1 MCDIDPDRVDPGTA
15 DCESEGSLPA
25 SPLACPDSFPTSLGL
40 QGVPP
45 SAPPPPGVASAPWA
59 PTHLTSTASSITVM
73 SVLHFAEG
81 LMASSA
87 GGITKLLLRGSHMPS
102 PRV

>member
-1 MCDIDPDRVDPGTA
+1 MLTQTEEILALRRGNVKVAGQVLFTA
-15 DCESEGSLPA
+15 CQ
-25 SPLACPDSFPTSLGL
+25 DSFPRVLDFQVVSPL
-40 QGVPP
+40 VSPP
-45 SAPPPPGVASAPWA
+45 ALAPGGR
-59 PTHLTSTASSITVM
+59 THLTSTASSITVM
-73 SVLHFAEG
+73 SVLHFADG